1 MFPRCGWL
9 WALTATLIST
19 VSGRDYRRQVVPAS
33 SDQLIEAAAA
43 QRVAVLPLTNSPRS
57 VSELTG
63 RDMSQASRQTSLD
76 I

>member
-1 MFPRCGWL
+1 LRV
-9 WALTATLIST
+9 ALGADRDLIST

-33 SDQLIEAAAA
+33 SDQFIEAAAA